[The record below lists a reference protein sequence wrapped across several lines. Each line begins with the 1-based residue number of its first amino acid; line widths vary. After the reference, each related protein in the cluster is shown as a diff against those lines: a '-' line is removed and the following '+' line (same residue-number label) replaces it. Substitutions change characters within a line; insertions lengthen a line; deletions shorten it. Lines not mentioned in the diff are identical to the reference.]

1 MATTEEYKAINVS
14 LVWTLTELGLLDKE
28 TAERNDDRWRYEL
41 DHWEHIWALAEK
53 AWEQLPWWRRLL
65 IGFTPGKVSWKIG
78 WRRKHDPWRTNNG
91 QS

>member
-53 AWEQLPWWRRLL
+53 AWPTSSPR
-65 IGFTPGKVSWKIG
+65 TSW
-78 WRRKHDPWRTNNG
+78 TM
-91 QS
+91 